1 MLEMS
6 QEDIVLPDHESET
19 AELASTTLSNTE
31 TPALSP
37 SPTPAFVGTDGPA
50 RARRRRRWKTGLQP
64 RAALL
69 STFSFV
75 LMVAGVGAYVAD
87 VPGML
92 AKSDGTA
99 AAPMRALAFLDES
112 AKSAAIQ
119 VAGASG
125 TMPGAPLAATSSD
138 PKANALTASLG
149 LANSSS
155 QLSGASSLLTSSSL
169 AGSAAASSANQ
180 TGIADSFINAVEQAK
195 KNEEANNGDS
205 SDSSSGTDSKS
216 DAGNGG
222 GDSGSS
228 DGDKADSGS
237 DSGNAGGSTD
247 SGGTGGSTDP
257 TPSESDD
264 PGAQKAAEL
273 YSDLNYCVTL
283 MNQIVTD
290 FDNDAMYGSVET
302 RQAHLDACNTLDDL
316 TLQGFISARNSSY
329 ESSSV
334 WKQNK
339 SALMESFMALD
350 EYVTVYMS
358 AWERNVTCSDPAS
371 NYDCWIQPI
380 KDDLDDSGKS
390 IAAAEFNAA
399 YLSISL

>member
-1 MLEMS
+1 MEMS
-6 QEDIVLPDHESET
+6 QEGIVLPDHEPET
-19 AELASTTLSNTE
+19 AELASATPSNTE

-50 RARRRRRWKTGLQP
+50 RARRRRRWKTGLHP

-125 TMPGAPLAATSSD
+125 TTPGAPLAATSSD
-138 PKANALTASLG
+138 PKANALAASLG
-149 LANSSS
+149 LGNSSS

-169 AGSAAASSANQ
+169 AGSATAPSANQ
-180 TGIADSFINAVEQAK
+180 TGVAESFINAVEQAK
-195 KNEEANNGDS
+195 KNEDANNGGS
-205 SDSSSGTDSKS
+205 SDSPSGADSKS

-228 DGDKADSGS
+228 DGDKSDSGS

-247 SGGTGGSTDP
+247 SGSQGGTDPSP

-290 FDNDAMYGSVET
+290 FDNDAMYGSAET
-302 RQAHLDACNTLDDL
+302 RQAHCNACETLDSL
-316 TLQGFISARNSSY
+316 TMKGFLAARNSNY
-329 ESSSV
+329 ESSV
-334 WKQNK
+334 WSKNK
-339 SALMESFMALD
+339 SALMSSFMKLD
-350 EYVTVYMS
+350 EYLTVYWD
-358 AWERNVTCSDPAS
+358 AWELNVSCSDPAA
-371 NYDCWIQPI
+371 NYDDWIRPI
-380 KDDLDDSGKS
+380 KDDLDASGKS
-390 IAAAEFNAA
+390 VTAAAFNAA
-399 YLSISL
+399 YSSISL

>member
-1 MLEMS
+1 MS
-6 QEDIVLPDHESET
+6 QEDIVLPDHEPET
-19 AELASTTLSNTE
+19 AELASMTPSNTE

-125 TMPGAPLAATSSD
+125 TTSGAPLAATSSD
-138 PKANALTASLG
+138 PKANALAASLG
-149 LANSSS
+149 FGNSTS

-180 TGIADSFINAVEQAK
+180 TGVAESFVNAVEQAK

-205 SDSSSGTDSKS
+205 SDSSSGADSKS
-216 DAGNGG
+216 DADNAG

-228 DGDKADSGS
+228 DGSKSDSGS

-247 SGGTGGSTDP
+247 SGGQGGADPSP

-264 PGAQKAAEL
+264 PGAKKAAEL

-283 MNQIVTD
+283 MNQIITD
-290 FDNDAMYGSVET
+290 FNNDAMYGSAET
-302 RQAHLDACNTLDDL
+302 RQAHLDACDTLDDL
-316 TLQGFISARNSSY
+316 TLQGFLSARNSSY
-329 ESSSV
+329 ESEV

-339 SALMESFMALD
+339 SALMASFMALE
-350 EYVTVYMS
+350 EYVTVYSS
-358 AWERNVTCSDPAS
+358 AWDRNVTCSDPAS
-371 NYDCWIQPI
+371 NYDNWIQPI
-380 KDDLDDSGKS
+380 KDDLDASGNS

-399 YLSISL
+399 YSSISL

>member
-1 MLEMS
+1 M
-6 QEDIVLPDHESET
+6 
-19 AELASTTLSNTE
+19 
-31 TPALSP
+31 
-37 SPTPAFVGTDGPA
+37 
-50 RARRRRRWKTGLQP
+50 QP

-75 LMVAGVGAYVAD
+75 LMMAGIGAYVAD

-125 TMPGAPLAATSSD
+125 TTPGAPLATTSSD
-138 PKANALTASLG
+138 PKANALAASLG
-149 LANSSS
+149 LASSSS

-257 TPSESDD
+257 TPSPTPSESDD

-273 YSDLNYCVTL
+273 YSDLNYCITL

-290 FDNDAMYGSVET
+290 FDNDAMCGSAET
-302 RQAHLDACNTLDDL
+302 RQAHCNACETLDSL
-316 TLQGFISARNSSY
+316 TMKGFLAARNSNY
-329 ESSSV
+329 ESSV
-334 WKQNK
+334 WSKNK
-339 SALMESFMALD
+339 SALMSSFMKLD
-350 EYVTVYMS
+350 EYLTVYWD
-358 AWERNVTCSDPAS
+358 AWERNVSCSDPAA
-371 NYDCWIQPI
+371 NYDYWIKPI
-380 KDDLDDSGKS
+380 KDDLDASGNS
-390 IAAAEFNAA
+390 VTAAAFNAA
-399 YLSISL
+399 YSSISL